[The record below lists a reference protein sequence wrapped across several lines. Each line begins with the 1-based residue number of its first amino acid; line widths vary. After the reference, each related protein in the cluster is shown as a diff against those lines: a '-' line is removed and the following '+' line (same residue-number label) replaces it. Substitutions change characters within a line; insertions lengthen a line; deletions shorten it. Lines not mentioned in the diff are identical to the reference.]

1 MAFQMIGGQFYVE
14 SERETIVDPFIRPTA
29 GSQNQLLLELRKCDD
44 LMQRDLRYA
53 HLVAGASKM
62 PMHMIWTNR
71 NPDISDTDLAAFKD
85 LAWNE
90 FVKRRYLPG
99 ISGTRTVSEAAASML
114 EIVREMNLQRRRFVI
129 MGLHEQVEASE
140 IQLVLHLCQAG
151 IIHSTNYRASAIRYR
166 RSDRLHEAFALAV
179 GAFVCSSAPYTLGSG
194 TGRYERDLQFEYKK
208 QTTALFV
215 YALRQHFEDG
225 SQLEEDYVARIA
237 RLIVVSPDDD
247 DVNGKAVGFRANDCD
262 DKPDC
267 CMDAKLSSVTDTA
280 VEARGKAE
288 RAGREIEGLKA
299 KVDASGETVRL
310 EFEAMGRVVAD
321 LKDQIK
327 RSELQMERVVVDLKD
342 QIKRSELQSDSRMR
356 EWKNALDSQVADL
369 NGRIRDNNSRNDSE
383 LKGLKDSLTAEI
395 IALRQQNEM
404 LLQRVN
410 AGIGQ
415 QEVELT
421 VATQIER
428 LKNDIMTLSQTTM
441 QSLMGNF
448 LENTVKQSVQTE
460 VNDQI
465 GAFIKQRL
473 EMEYTNMMQT
483 FNTMIQANTQEQM
496 EKMNTRIQTF
506 LDKAEGG
513 WDDFQKLLQDVENFQ
528 NNLPVAVQ
536 SRTTGT
542 PFFLLLD
549 WIKHINN
556 SQDLLQQRIDSQ
568 SQTWNSIVRELE
580 NADTKIQQGI
590 EQNISRLDLSM
601 HDFNIRCTK
610 LESFPVNQLQ
620 IDMSNL
626 TINLIPQLRTQIR
639 LLESTNE
646 SVNLSIN
653 SVMARV
659 SLLES
664 TNSSAN
670 TTLQLQQIRHD
681 VDLKVQT
688 VDQQV
693 QSVETNIQA
702 MKGDFQTMQGNV
714 QVLQTK
720 IQTIEQ
726 NKSENTM
733 SEVQGLNERVKSSE
747 TDRDRMQVEINSIQ
761 EKIITLDGS
770 LQELA
775 VKVDSVLDGSGLQD
789 NSQPEVQADVQSGA
803 PPSRVSDNDDESS
816 AQPSAGNGADSGN
829 KRFRNEGADN
839 NAGRG
844 GAGARVKRKNPSAI
858 ITLRDL
864 SRSNS
869 KEKMEWA
876 LESIEAIAT
885 YIQDAIQTQIDE
897 IRGIIDQEPNYERA
911 AQNVARAVQGGPP
924 LG

>member
-247 DVNGKAVGFRANDCD
+247 NANGKAVGFRANDCD

-299 KVDASGETVRL
+299 KMDASGETVRQG
-310 EFEAMGRVVAD
+310 FDA
-321 LKDQIK
+321 
-327 RSELQMERVVVDLKD
+327 MERVVVDLKD

-356 EWKNALDSQVADL
+356 EWKSALDNQVADL

-383 LKGLKDSLTAEI
+383 LRGLKDSLTAEI
-395 IALRQQNEM
+395 IALRQRNEA
-404 LLQRVN
+404 LTERLD
-410 AGIGQ
+410 AGIGLQ
-415 QEVELT
+415 QVELS
-421 VATQIER
+421 VQTQIEK
-428 LKNDIMTLSQTTM
+428 LKSDIVILSQNTM
-441 QSLMGNF
+441 QTMIGTF
-448 LENTVKQSVQTE
+448 LENSVKKIVQTE

-465 GAFIKQRL
+465 GDFIKQRL
-473 EMEYTNMMQT
+473 EMEYTTTMQT

-496 EKMNTRIQTF
+496 KTMNTRIQKF
-506 LDKAEGG
+506 LDDAHGG
-513 WDDFQKLLQDVENFQ
+513 WDDFQKLLQDVQNFREL
-528 NNLPVAVQ
+528 LPNTIHSQTNGNAFVM
-536 SRTTGT
+536 
-542 PFFLLLD
+542 LLE
-549 WIKHINN
+549 WINQMNH
-556 SQDLLQQRIDSQ
+556 SSDVLQQSIDTQ
-568 SQTWNSIVRELE
+568 SHAWTVKLGELKNELKNADAVIQQENAQNMGSLHLSMQNLERKYQTLESGAVLQLQNDVINLNSNSI
-580 NADTKIQQGI
+580 
-590 EQNISRLDLSM
+590 
-601 HDFNIRCTK
+601 
-610 LESFPVNQLQ
+610 P
-620 IDMSNL
+620 
-626 TINLIPQLRTQIR
+626 QIR
-639 LLESTNE
+639 GQISSLEGKNTYVTNYVQTIE
-646 SVNLSIN
+646 GRIL
-653 SVMARV
+653 R
-659 SLLES
+659 LEIAD
-664 TNSSAN
+664 NSAN
-670 TTLQLQQIRHD
+670 TAVQLQQIKNSL
-681 VDLKVQT
+681 DLKIQTAEQKVQA
-688 VDQQV
+688 VDQRFQA
-693 QSVETNIQA
+693 VETNVQA
-702 MKGDFQTMQGNV
+702 MEGDV

-761 EKIITLDGS
+761 EKIMTLEGS
-770 LQELA
+770 LEELE

-789 NSQPEVQADVQSGA
+789 NSQPEVQAGVQSGA

-816 AQPSAGNGADSGN
+816 AQPPAGDGADSGN